1 MTFGE
6 AKQRTKFNSK
16 LEELF
21 GFDLRSLALL
31 RIGLAL
37 IIIAELIIRAGD
49 LTAHYSDAGV
59 VPRTLLKEISSPFYW
74 SINSISGEPF
84 VQGLVFL
91 FAGLIAIALLVG
103 YRTRLATIAMWALII
118 SIHNRNPVLIFAA
131 DHVLRALLFWAM
143 FLPLGA
149 NYSIDSALNSST
161 EKLPKR
167 IVSAATL
174 AFMIQMVLIYAG
186 SAAFKTK
193 SELWWPDGDAVY
205 YALSFDAYATAF
217 GQFLRSFPQPILK
230 LLTWAA
236 LWFEWL
242 GPFLIFIPFRITFFR
257 CVAVVSFILLHISF
271 GLCFELGI
279 FPYLSIVSWLAFIP
293 TVVWDSWAEKIQ
305 TNERQGLMIYYDA
318 DCGFCKKVV
327 YLIRTFLILPGTPLL
342 MAQTDESIYADMQE
356 KNSWV
361 VVDWQKNRRFKWE
374 ALVYVFSLSPLFK
387 PLAFVMGLPSI
398 IPIGTKFYETIA
410 NNRKFAGNFTKPLKF
425 RPLDVH
431 PYRGLNIVVFLLLI
445 YTLIWNVK
453 SFVEQT
459 YIRREVEKQDL
470 ITTAHKLFQRRTVQ
484 KLDVFGQITKLDQSW
499 SIFAPDPPR
508 DDGWHVIPG
517 KLENGKEVDILYE
530 EGEPVNWN
538 KPTMKQRNKLYGD
551 MQWRSY
557 FITLNR
563 AIGKK
568 LYPYYAEYLCRQWNR
583 QHEGSEKLESLE
595 IFFMDERTVPPGET
609 QTVEKKSHWQQS
621 CSEESSS
628 IKPGN

>member
-21 GFDLRSLALL
+21 GFDLRSLALF

-205 YALSFDAYATAF
+205 YALSFDK
-217 GQFLRSFPQPILK
+217 GLLK
-230 LLTWAA
+230 
-236 LWFEWL
+236 E
-242 GPFLIFIPFRITFFR
+242 FIP
-257 CVAVVSFILLHISF
+257 
-271 GLCFELGI
+271 
-279 FPYLSIVSWLAFIP
+279 IVRYHRWLA
-293 TVVWDSWAEKIQ
+293 
-305 TNERQGLMIYYDA
+305 NL
-318 DCGFCKKVV
+318 
-327 YLIRTFLILPGTPLL
+327 
-342 MAQTDESIYADMQE
+342 
-356 KNSWV
+356 
-361 VVDWQKNRRFKWE
+361 
-374 ALVYVFSLSPLFK
+374 
-387 PLAFVMGLPSI
+387 
-398 IPIGTKFYETIA
+398 
-410 NNRKFAGNFTKPLKF
+410 
-425 RPLDVH
+425 
-431 PYRGLNIVVFLLLI
+431 
-445 YTLIWNVK
+445 
-453 SFVEQT
+453 
-459 YIRREVEKQDL
+459 
-470 ITTAHKLFQRRTVQ
+470 
-484 KLDVFGQITKLDQSW
+484 
-499 SIFAPDPPR
+499 
-508 DDGWHVIPG
+508 
-517 KLENGKEVDILYE
+517 
-530 EGEPVNWN
+530 
-538 KPTMKQRNKLYGD
+538 
-551 MQWRSY
+551 
-557 FITLNR
+557 
-563 AIGKK
+563 
-568 LYPYYAEYLCRQWNR
+568 
-583 QHEGSEKLESLE
+583 
-595 IFFMDERTVPPGET
+595 
-609 QTVEKKSHWQQS
+609 
-621 CSEESSS
+621 
-628 IKPGN
+628 